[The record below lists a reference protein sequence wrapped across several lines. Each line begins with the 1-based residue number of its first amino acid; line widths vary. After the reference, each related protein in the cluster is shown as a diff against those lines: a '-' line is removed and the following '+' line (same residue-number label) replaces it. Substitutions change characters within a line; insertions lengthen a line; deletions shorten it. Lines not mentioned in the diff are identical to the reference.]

1 MYPPYKD
8 SVSKYKGIQG
18 KTIGKCRNRG
28 QNDPHAVFST
38 AQDVYTMYGVRKMP
52 LGMSGTLLA
61 ADTADFWIR
70 GRLIFEAEST
80 TPLGPVLIFETVGL

>member
-1 MYPPYKD
+1 
-8 SVSKYKGIQG
+8 
-18 KTIGKCRNRG
+18 
-28 QNDPHAVFST
+28 
-38 AQDVYTMYGVRKMP
+38 MYGVRKMP

-80 TPLGPVLIFETVGL
+80 TPLGPVELIGWDV